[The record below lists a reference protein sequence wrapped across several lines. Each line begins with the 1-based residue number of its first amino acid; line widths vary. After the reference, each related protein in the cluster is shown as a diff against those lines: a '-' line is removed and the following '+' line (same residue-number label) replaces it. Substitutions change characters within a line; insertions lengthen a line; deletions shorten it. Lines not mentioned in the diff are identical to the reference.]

1 MAHDPRKHEA
11 DLPRGEA
18 DAGGRSGGTTGWA
31 APWLAKARRLKPVRV
46 LQNYSQNRGP
56 LLAAGLSFH
65 AIFGAFASLWIGFS
79 VGGLLLEA
87 QPALRDAVFQFI
99 DRAVPGLIDTGSGV
113 GVIRR
118 SVLLEGR
125 VLSWTGAVAL
135 VGLLLTALG
144 WLASSRAAIR
154 TIFNLPRQQA
164 NPLVLRLKDV
174 GLAVGFG
181 LAILVS
187 AGLTLVATQALG
199 LFRNYLDSS
208 IAEFAARVVG
218 LLVMFLFDAA
228 ALATLFRV
236 LAGIRISSRRLVGGV
251 LIGAAGLAVLKILG
265 GRLFIGAGRNPL
277 LASFAAIVGLMIW
290 FNLVSQIIL
299 IAASWIAVGAR
310 DEGVGVGEDGPPAPK
325 GRGRG
330 G

>member
-1 MAHDPRKHEA
+1 MARDQRKNKAGEPQA
-11 DLPRGEA
+11 EA
-18 DAGGRSGGTTGWA
+18 DADGGRGGSVAWTA
-31 APWLAKARRLKPVRV
+31 RLLARGRRLKPVRV

-65 AIFGAFASLWIGFS
+65 AIFAAFASLWIGFS
-79 VGGLLLEA
+79 IGGLLLEA
-87 QPALRDAVFQFI
+87 SPALRDAVFQFI
-99 DRAVPGLIDTGSGV
+99 DQAVPGLIDSGSGSGV
-113 GVIRR
+113 IKR
-118 SVLLEGR
+118 SALLEGR

-174 GLAVGFG
+174 GLAIGFG
-181 LAILVS
+181 VAILVS

-199 LFRNYLDSS
+199 LFRGYLDSS
-208 IAEFAARVVG
+208 IAEFAARAVG
-218 LLVMFLFDAA
+218 LGVMFLFDAA
-228 ALATLFRV
+228 VLAALFRV
-236 LAGIRISSRRLVGGV
+236 LAGIRIPFRRLIGGV

-290 FNLVSQIIL
+290 FNLISQIIL

-310 DEGVGVGEDGPPAPK
+310 DEGVAVGEDGPAAP
-325 GRGRG
+325 RRARSDD
-330 G
+330 